1 MGTMT
6 RREMVQIF
14 KVFALKS
21 STGTQVTNS
30 TYNQQQSARR
40 VHALSAAS
48 THVLS
53 VS

>member
-1 MGTMT
+1 MGTMP
-6 RREMVQIF
+6 RREVVQIF
-14 KVFALKS
+14 KAKKFYLP
-21 STGTQVTNS
+21 QVTSS